1 MLQNYRKQ
9 INSWNSSFL
18 TQNLILPII
27 MVILLALA
35 IAGGVNQI
43 ARGDYDQA
51 LSYYLNNADSEAK
64 QEVGKIEYQL
74 EEIYQELRTISFL
87 PDVRN
92 IAKYQKDIPADAEQT
107 IRQIYYDL
115 RENVEVSEVYISS
128 KDMNPDMIDPRTRKS
143 QEPIIMFDGLISGQ
157 AERKRAAEQ
166 GRISGVYESEEEIE
180 IYEYR
185 LIREQMAWLAEH
197 HPTLKQVHVPE
208 VPFVSGPVVT
218 TCDNTVFSKTHQ
230 EADRKGLVFSV
241 PFYDTGGQIKGAV
254 SAIMLKQA
262 IEKILP
268 NKHYALVNKKHDVII
283 MPDAADQNPN
293 FLELINSGKAESDF
307 IFSRSFVVPVNN
319 SESAWV
325 IWVAM
330 PKEEFLESSA
340 VKTIQN
346 FERAG
351 YFLAI
356 IVGILGILLIV
367 YRASAKRN
375 EVQRSEFDAAVKT
388 RAILSTV
395 ADGIITIDSRGII
408 QSFNPSA
415 ERIFGYAA
423 HEVVGRNVNILMP
436 NPYHD
441 MHDEYIHQYLRT
453 GQAKII
459 GCGREVVAQRKDGNQ
474 FPIQLVVNEFQLAN
488 DRMFVG
494 SIHDISEQKA
504 AEEALKTFNEQ
515 LKDRVEQQTRH
526 LREAKEEA
534 ENANQAKSEFLA
546 NMSHE
551 LRTPLNSIIG
561 MINLLLKCQ
570 LKKDE
575 LEMLDVA
582 HQASILLLGTV
593 NNVLD
598 ISKIESGSITLE
610 QTAFDLSSIIGRIV
624 TTYRPLAQQK
634 GISLV
639 CAMEPNLPYLL
650 GDPLRIGQILSN
662 LVSNSIK
669 YTEVG
674 QIRVEISSM
683 PLADDRLEIFCR
695 VSDTGIGIAQEN
707 LSRIFEKFTQADVS
721 DSRLFGG
728 TGLGLAI
735 AKKLAET
742 MGGSIG
748 AESALGVGSSFWF
761 SLPLVTTDKLDQS
774 QSPSAHQRRRKGAG
788 TLLPQQTRILVA
800 EDHPLNVAYVRRL
813 LAKYGFAEVDFCVD
827 GLSVLSALEQR
838 NYDLI
843 LMDCFM
849 PKMNGY
855 QATQEIRK
863 AEKTSGKHIPVIAM
877 TANAMIGDREKC
889 LASGMD
895 DYLPKPIIESEFE
908 DALSKWIKFDQ
919 STITVDAN
927 SNNAEQNQFAEY
939 VDEKAPVNLD
949 LLRGF
954 SRGKKEIEEELI
966 EIFVIETDKG
976 ITELGSFCVDGP
988 CREWVETAHYLKGG
1002 AGGIGAE
1009 ELRALFSQA
1018 QLLESAT
1025 AIERKDLHG
1034 KMRAKYEDVCNYLRQ
1049 LGYTAC

>member
-1 MLQNYRKQ
+1 MLQSLGSKIRVWH
-9 INSWNSSFL
+9 SAFL
-18 TQNLILPII
+18 IQNLILPGAMI
-27 MVILLALA
+27 ILLALA
-35 IAGGVNQI
+35 IAGSVNQI

-64 QEVGKIEYQL
+64 QEVGRIEYQL

-87 PDVRN
+87 PDVRH
-92 IAKYQKDIPADAEQT
+92 IPKYQKDVPKGAQQT
-107 IRQIYYDL
+107 IQQIYYDL
-115 RENVEVSEVYISS
+115 REKVAVSEVYISS
-128 KDMNPDMIDPRTRKS
+128 RDMDPDAFDPVTQKP
-143 QEPIIMFDGLISGQ
+143 QEPIIMFDGLISGGG
-157 AERKRAAEQ
+157 AGHHELVGADK
-166 GRISGVYESEEEIE
+166 EIE
-180 IYEYR
+180 IEEYR
-185 LIREQMAWLAEH
+185 LIRKQMAWLVEH
-197 HPTLKQVHVPE
+197 HPTLQQIHVPE
-208 VPFVSGPVVT
+208 VPFVSGPAVI
-218 TCDNTVFSKTHQ
+218 TCDNTIYSKTHQ
-230 EADRKGLVFSV
+230 ESDRRGMVFSV
-241 PFYDTGGQIKGAV
+241 PFYDSDGQIKGAV
-254 SAIMLKQA
+254 SAI
-262 IEKILP
+262 ILNRAMQNLLP
-268 NKHYALVNKKHDVII
+268 KKHYALLNKKHGVKI
-283 MPDAADQNPN
+283 
-293 FLELINSGKAESDF
+293 LSESDYQNSAFLRLIDSGDENPGF
-307 IFSRSFVVPVNN
+307 IYSRSFPVPVNN
-319 SESAWV
+319 
-325 IWVAM
+325 
-330 PKEEFLESSA
+330 LESSWMVWVAIPKQEFLDSTA

-346 FERAG
+346 FERGG
-351 YFLAI
+351 YLLAA
-356 IVGILGILLIV
+356 IVGALGLLLII

-375 EVQRSEFDAAVKT
+375 EVQRSEFDAAIKT
-388 RAILSTV
+388 RAILNTV
-395 ADGIITIDSRGII
+395 ADGIVTIDSRGLI

-423 HEVVGRNVNILMP
+423 HEVVGKNVNILMP

-441 MHDEYIHQYLRT
+441 LHDEYIHQYLRT

-459 GCGREVVAQRKDGNQ
+459 GCGREVIARRKDGNQ
-474 FPIQLVVNEFQLAN
+474 FPIQLVINEFHLAN

-504 AEEALKTFNEQ
+504 AEEALKSFNEQ
-515 LKDRVEQQTRH
+515 LQERVEQQTRH

-534 ENANQAKSEFLA
+534 EHANQAKSEFLA

-570 LKKDE
+570 LNKDE

-634 GISLV
+634 GLYLV

-650 GDPLRIGQILSN
+650 GDPLRVSQILSN
-662 LVSNSIK
+662 LISNSIK

-674 QIRVEISSM
+674 QIRIEISSM
-683 PLADDRLEIFCR
+683 PFADDRLEIYCR
-695 VSDTGIGIAQEN
+695 VSDTGIGIAPEN
-707 LSRIFEKFTQADVS
+707 LARIFEKFTQADVS

-735 AKKLAET
+735 AKKLAEA

-748 AESALGVGSSFWF
+748 VESALGVGSSFWF
-761 SLPLVTTDKLDQS
+761 TLPLETTDKLDQFQVS
-774 QSPSAHQRRRKGAG
+774 LTHQRRRKGTG

-813 LAKYGFAEVDFCVD
+813 LAKYGFAEVDFCAD
-827 GLSVLSALEQR
+827 GLSVLSSLERR

-863 AEKTSGKHIPVIAM
+863 AEKRTGKHIPVIAM

-889 LASGMD
+889 LACGMD

-919 STITVDAN
+919 STTATE
-927 SNNAEQNQFAEY
+927 NNTGSVMQDRFAEH
-939 VDEKAPVNLD
+939 VSERAPVNLD

-954 SRGKKEIEEELI
+954 SRGKKEIEDELI

-976 ITELGSFCVDGP
+976 ITALESLCVDGP
-988 CREWVETAHYLKGG
+988 SQEWVETAHYLKGG

-1009 ELRALFSQA
+1009 ELRALFSKA

-1025 AIERKDLHG
+1025 AIERKELHE
-1034 KMRAKYEDVCNYLRQ
+1034 KMRTKYNEVCSYLQQ